1 MNPDIITSATHPKAP
16 RSIRT
21 PPRSDSP
28 AEASRP
34 ANRDGAGEPA
44 EARAS
49 FPRTFRTP
57 GESLRELARATLES
71 VTRTLIL
78 SVASISRQ
86 RALGALVERHAAA
99 EDVAQ
104 QATEVA
110 ATAHVLRVRALLS
123 PAEQRLFDDLLRD
136 PAFEQVLAML
146 VRRSEAESL
155 EILRRQLGTL
165 EPVVSIA
172 SLARLIGSLRAGL
185 TNEEYDR
192 IIMRLPHLSP
202 GEQRSLQAHL
212 RTMTPVD
219 AAMLLRGYLLPTCA

>member
-1 MNPDIITSATHPKAP
+1 MNPDIITSARNPSDP
-16 RSIRT
+16 RLPLR
-21 PPRSDSP
+21 
-28 AEASRP
+28 EARP
-34 ANRDGAGEPA
+34 GHAREPGD
-44 EARAS
+44 ARAS
-49 FPRTFRTP
+49 LPAIGRPFRSP
-57 GESLRELARATLES
+57 GESLRELARAKLDS
-71 VTRTLIL
+71 AVRTLIL

-86 RALGALVERHAAA
+86 RALGALADRHAAA
-99 EDVAQ
+99 DEAKQ

-123 PAEQRLFDDLLRD
+123 EAEQRLFDDLLRD
-136 PAFEQVLAML
+136 QALEQVLAML
-146 VRRSEAESL
+146 VRRTEQESL

-165 EPVVSIA
+165 EPVVTIA

-202 GEQRSLQAHL
+202 DEQRSLHAHL

-219 AAMLLRGYLLPTCA
+219 AAMLLRGYLLPYRT

>member
-1 MNPDIITSATHPKAP
+1 MNPDIITSAPHPKAP
-16 RSIRT
+16 RSIR
-21 PPRSDSP
+21 
-28 AEASRP
+28 RP
-34 ANRDGAGEPA
+34 AQPDSAGEPGD
-44 EARAS
+44 ARPS
-49 FPRTFRTP
+49 FPTLERTFRSP

-86 RALGALVERHAAA
+86 RSFGALVERHAAA

-123 PAEQRLFDDLLRD
+123 PAEQRLFDGLLRD

-146 VRRSEAESL
+146 VRRSEAEAL

-192 IIMRLPHLSP
+192 IIMKLPHLSP
-202 GEQRSLQAHL
+202 EEQRSLHAHL

-219 AAMLLRGYLLPTCA
+219 AAMLLRGYLVPSRA